1 MLITF
6 KDSQEAMKST
16 FKDYAEG
23 IYQVKVIKA
32 TDGTANSGTEYLEIE
47 FETMGEDVFKV
58 RNRFYKSPKAL
69 SILLNFLSAVGIYD
83 SNSKEDLEFD
93 NDDLLGAV
101 LKVEFVKGEPNDNGK
116 QYLELKP
123 WTCEAVSGLATPK
136 KSSGKKAK
144 VVEEDEEIPF

>member
-6 KDSQEAMKST
+6 KDSQEATKNS
-16 FKDYAEG
+16 FKEYAEG
-23 IYQVKVIKA
+23 VYQVKVIKA
-32 TDGTANSGTEYLEIE
+32 TDGTANSGTKYLEIE

-83 SNSKEDLEFD
+83 PNSKEDLRFE
-93 NDDLLGAV
+93 NDDLLGSI
-101 LKVEFVKGEPNDNGK
+101 LKVEFVKGEANENGK

-123 WTCEAVSGLATPK
+123 WSCEGVSGVATPK
-136 KSSGKKAK
+136 KAEKKAELLG
-144 VVEEDEEIPF
+144 EEEEPF

>member
-6 KDSQEAMKST
+6 KDSQEATKNS
-16 FKDYAEG
+16 FKEYAEG
-23 IYQVKVIKA
+23 VYQVKVIKA

-47 FETMGEDVFKV
+47 FETIGEDVFKV

-83 SNSKEDLEFD
+83 PNSKEDLRFE
-93 NDDLLGAV
+93 NDDLLGSI
-101 LKVEFVKGEPNDNGK
+101 LKVEFVKGEANENGK

-123 WTCEAVSGLATPK
+123 WSCKAVSGLATPK
-136 KSSGKKAK
+136 KAEKKTELLG
-144 VVEEDEEIPF
+144 EEEEPF

>member
-6 KDSQEAMKST
+6 KDSQEATKNS
-16 FKDYAEG
+16 FKEYAEG
-23 IYQVKVIKA
+23 VYQVKVIKA

-69 SILLNFLSAVGIYD
+69 SILLNFLGAVGIYD
-83 SNSKEDLEFD
+83 KDSKEDLRFE
-93 NDDLLGAV
+93 NDDLLGSI
-101 LKVEFVKGEPNDNGK
+101 LKVEFVKGEANENGK

-123 WTCEAVSGLATPK
+123 WSCEAVSGITTK
-136 KSSGKKAK
+136 KI
-144 VVEEDEEIPF
+144 VTQEVEDSEQDPF

>member
-6 KDSQEAMKST
+6 KDSQEATKNS
-16 FKDYAEG
+16 FKEYAEG
-23 IYQVKVIKA
+23 VYQVKVIKA

-69 SILLNFLSAVGIYD
+69 SILLNFLGAIGIYD
-83 SNSKEDLEFD
+83 KNSKEDLRFE
-93 NDDLLGAV
+93 NDDLLGSI
-101 LKVEFVKGEPNDNGK
+101 LKVEFVKGEANENGK

-123 WTCEAVSGLATPK
+123 WSCEAVSGLATPK
-136 KSSGKKAK
+136 EAEKKAE
-144 VVEEDEEIPF
+144 VVQDDENDPF

>member
-6 KDSQEAMKST
+6 KDSQEATKNS
-16 FKDYAEG
+16 FKEYAEG
-23 IYQVKVIKA
+23 VYQVKVIKA

-69 SILLNFLSAVGIYD
+69 SILLNFLSAIGIYD
-83 SNSKEDLEFD
+83 KDSKEDLRFE
-93 NDDLLGAV
+93 NDDLLGSI
-101 LKVEFVKGEPNDNGK
+101 LKVEFVKGEANENGK

-123 WTCEAVSGLATPK
+123 WSCEAVSGITTK
-136 KSSGKKAK
+136 K
-144 VVEEDEEIPF
+144 VVAQKVEDSEQDPF

>member
-6 KDSQEAMKST
+6 KESQEATKNS
-16 FKDYAEG
+16 FKEYAEG
-23 IYQVKVIKA
+23 VYQVKVIKA

-69 SILLNFLSAVGIYD
+69 SILLNFLGAIGIYD
-83 SNSKEDLEFD
+83 KNSKEDLRFE
-93 NDDLLGAV
+93 NDDLLGSI
-101 LKVEFVKGEPNDNGK
+101 LKVEFVKGEANENGK

-123 WTCEAVSGLATPK
+123 WSCEAVSGLATPK
-136 KSSGKKAK
+136 KAEKKAE
-144 VVEEDEEIPF
+144 VVQDDENVPF